1 MSKTLAFHCSDET
14 ETESAGRTISSVL
27 PADCVVHLVGDLG
40 AGKTFLVRAIAS
52 ALGASREDVSSP
64 TFALVHEYPLAQ
76 GPAIIHIDG
85 YRMSEKPREW
95 MEIGIPEM
103 LSSPGVKFI
112 EWPKEGF
119 SEFSAEAIRIEIQV
133 NEDQSREITVAPPQ
147 A

>member
-1 MSKTLAFHCSDET
+1 MSERLVFHCRDEA
-14 ETESAGRTISSVL
+14 ETESAGQTIARTL

-40 AGKTFLVRAIAS
+40 AGKTFVVRAIAT
-52 ALGASREDVSSP
+52 ALGASREDISSP
-64 TFALVHEYPLAQ
+64 TFALVHEYPLPD
-76 GPAIIHIDG
+76 GPAVIHIDG
-85 YRMSEKPREW
+85 YRMSERPREW

-119 SEFSAEAIRIEIQV
+119 SEFAAEAITIQIRV
-133 NEDQSREITVAPPQ
+133 NEDQSREITVTLPQ